1 MALTIPGLTP
11 GTTAKN
17 RRFWDDTF
25 VEPKQQ
31 HRFGINF
38 PVYMNMGPEDTSELA
53 QLYAAAEAN
62 GGVDATQGRSLKVGP
77 SNKYR
82 NIGTRSDGKGKGGLY
97 LRTSEYIGFSFTP
110 PALSFTQGYTD
121 TEVGGAYQP
130 DDSNNKY
137 AMGDATLTLVT
148 TLRDDLNF
156 SLNFLF
162 AISTHTTT
170 SKGAARLFPA
180 AVCEEKTP
188 KILAIKEYSARQD
201 TIGSSDAIQEA
212 IMDEAKTP
220 ADAFAKQGAR
230 VVGIHKINNPI
241 IKSATFS
248 EFTYGG
254 TELVKVTLV
263 LSYGRVDTVKSK
275 EGGHNAMR
283 DFYSYE
289 TATRYGRSYH
299 TWDDDTVRGSGG
311 EGDGVSGGRDLVPQF
326 NRRKRKA
333 FTDYPNWMSTDRV
346 KATMKRIK
354 VRPGYPQPSKPDWGS
369 ERTGPVAE
377 GGVADIQ
384 TNKKRI
390 DYIRGKIEE
399 SNSSHPRTPPVRR
412 SINELVTRSIVN
424 AVSGKDAFDAEA
436 VRRQHERDLTRRVA
450 LEGQAEIDRREA
462 QWASEQT
469 DVRVAR
475 WEASQAHV
483 AGIERR
489 AHLTVDTRN
498 SVAEFRARRELQGG
512 NSQDVLRREIDR
524 RNTPSR
530 AELQQR
536 LDALRN
542 E

>member
-1 MALTIPGLTP
+1 MAHRTSIELVHIPGLSA
-11 GTTAKN
+11 GTLAKN
-17 RRFWDDTF
+17 RRFWDDTY

-53 QLYAAAEAN
+53 KLYADAEN
-62 GGVDATQGRSLKVGP
+62 NDGVHQPTGRSLKVGP
-77 SNKYR
+77 NNKYR
-82 NIGTRSDGKGKGGLY
+82 NIGTRADGKGKGGLY

-110 PALSFTQGYTD
+110 PAVTFTQGYTGASP
-121 TEVGGAYQP
+121 GGSPQP

-137 AMGDATLTLVT
+137 GIGDATLTLVT

-162 AISTHTTT
+162 AISTHAD
-170 SKGAARLFPA
+170 SSRGAARLFPP

-230 VVGIHKINNPI
+230 VVGIHKIKDPI

-263 LSYGRVDTVKSK
+263 LSYGRVDTVEGKA
-275 EGGHNAMR
+275 GGHNPMR

-299 TWDDDTVRGSGG
+299 TWDDDTGAGK
-311 EGDGVSGGRDLVPQF
+311 DKVPEF
-326 NRRKRKA
+326 NRRKREA

-354 VRPGYPQPSKPDWGS
+354 VRPGYPQPSKPEWGS

-399 SNSSHPRTPPVRR
+399 SNSSHPRPPPVRQ
-412 SINELVTRSIVN
+412 SINELVTRSIMN

-436 VRRQHERDLTRRVA
+436 ARRQHERDLTRRVA
-450 LEGQAEIDRREA
+450 LEGQAEIDRAEA

-469 DVRVAR
+469 DARVAR

-483 AGIERR
+483 EGIERR
-489 AHLTVDTRN
+489 AHLMVDMKN
-498 SVAEFRARRELQGG
+498 SAADFRARRELYGG

-536 LDALRN
+536 LDALKDK
-542 E
+542 